1 MAFMCEGALGGG
13 EGGGRGGVGWFVVG
27 KDAFVVAGC
36 DEAIRDGRGCA
47 REWRARGGS
56 ILARDVVDGSH
67 ARRPRD
73 GTLRHLFQ

>member
-36 DEAIRDGRGCA
+36 DEAIREMGEGA
-47 REWRARGGS
+47 
-56 ILARDVVDGSH
+56 LASGEQG
-67 ARRPRD
+67 A
-73 GTLRHLFQ
+73 GAF